1 MHPVGVVLRRLVVRT
16 MEAVATAR
24 RRSEEEESKRDS
36 RTGETLEGAM
46 HKKSGTLERKIFA
59 NSRVRPAP

>member
-1 MHPVGVVLRRLVVRT
+1 